1 MRLFRR
7 TNQSAATPGR
17 VAVRVASML
26 AAAMGLVLLSGC
38 VSSLLT
44 SPPPDTY
51 DLTGPADLKHVRGA
65 SSAQI
70 LVPSPTALKIL
81 DSQRIVVTR
90 GSLVAYYPDAQ
101 YADTLP
107 RIVQARVI
115 EAFEQ
120 TKQARAVG
128 RPGEGL
134 SIDYQLLTDIRSFGY
149 EARPEGGVAVVEIS
163 ARMMNDRNG
172 RVVAFR
178 VFRGEAPVSADN
190 APAVVAA
197 LNSAL
202 DQVLRDLVTWSLN
215 KA

>member
-1 MRLFRR
+1 MTHASYQEFPAVAPRR
-7 TNQSAATPGR
+7 RRSPFGPA
-17 VAVRVASML
+17 
-26 AAAMGLVLLSGC
+26 LVLLAGLFVLSGC
-38 VSSLLT
+38 VSKLLT
-44 SPPPDTY
+44 APPPDTY
-51 DLTGPADLKHVRGA
+51 DLTGPADLKNVRGQ

-70 LVPSPTALKIL
+70 LVPSPSALKIL

-90 GSLVAYYPDAQ
+90 GSLVAYYPNAQ

-107 RIVQARVI
+107 RVVQARII
-115 EAFEQ
+115 EAFER

-149 EARPEGGVAVVEIS
+149 DATLNGGSAVVELS

-178 VFRGEAPVSADN
+178 LFRAEVPVAADS
-190 APAVVAA
+190 APAVIAGLNAA
-197 LNSAL
+197 L
-202 DQVLRDLVTWSLN
+202 DEILRELVAWSLA

>member
-1 MRLFRR
+1 MGQVRIMGQPLVKPKRSAVRLA
-7 TNQSAATPGR
+7 SVVAAT
-17 VAVRVASML
+17 AAL
-26 AAAMGLVLLSGC
+26 AMLSGC
-38 VSSLLT
+38 VGSLFT
-44 SPPPDTY
+44 APAPATY

-65 SSAQI
+65 TAAQI
-70 LVPSPTALKIL
+70 LVPSPSALKIL

-107 RIVQARVI
+107 RVVQARII

-134 SIDYQLLTDIRSFGY
+134 SIDYQLLTDIRTFGY
-149 EARPEGGVAVVEIS
+149 EAATNGGNAVVEIS

-178 VFRGEAPVSADN
+178 VFRAEVPVAADD
-190 APAVVAA
+190 AAAVVAG
-197 LNSAL
+197 LNAAL
-202 DQVLRDLVTWSLN
+202 DQVLRDMVTWSLG

>member
-1 MRLFRR
+1 MRQVR
-7 TNQSAATPGR
+7 TMGQP
-17 VAVRVASML
+17 VASPRRVPFRL
-26 AAAMGLVLLSGC
+26 AGVFAAFLGLAMLSGC
-38 VSSLLT
+38 VSKLLT
-44 SPPPDTY
+44 SAPPDTY
-51 DLTGPADLKHVRGA
+51 ELTGPADLKHVRG
-65 SSAQI
+65 SSTAQI
-70 LVPSPTALKIL
+70 LVPSPSALKIL
-81 DSQRIVVTR
+81 DSQRIAVTR

-107 RIVQARVI
+107 RVVQARII
-115 EAFEQ
+115 EAFEK

-134 SIDYQLLTDIRSFGY
+134 SIDYQLLTDIRTFGY
-149 EARPEGGVAVVEIS
+149 DATTGIAVVEIS

-178 VFRGEAPVSADN
+178 VFRGEAPVAADS
-190 APAVVAA
+190 APAVVAG

-202 DQVLRDLVTWSLN
+202 DDVLRQLVGWSLG